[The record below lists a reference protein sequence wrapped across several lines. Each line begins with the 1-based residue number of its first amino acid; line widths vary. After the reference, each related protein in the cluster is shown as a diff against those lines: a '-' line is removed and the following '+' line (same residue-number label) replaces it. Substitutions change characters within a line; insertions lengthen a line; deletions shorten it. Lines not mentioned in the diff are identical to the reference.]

1 MVSCKFIALQHPRVT
16 SMSTIHDEWVVRCV
30 KCGRKVQILKLTR
43 TTRRLH
49 QSEEEEEIVSQIR

>member
-16 SMSTIHDEWVVRCV
+16 SMSTIVVHDEWVVRCV
-30 KCGRKVQILKLTR
+30 KRGRKVQILKLTR

-49 QSEEEEEIVSQIR
+49 EMEE